1 MAIEAVSRF
10 SEAGDSLLV
19 TTQNLIELWAV
30 MTRPTTSNGLGF
42 TMAEAKT
49 ALQLI
54 EQDYVRL
61 PDEDDGLFRE
71 WRALVTRFQVSGK
84 QVHDARLVAA
94 MRVHGIRR
102 ILTFNVA
109 DFARYSD
116 LITAVHP
123 AEAAA

>member
-1 MAIEAVSRF
+1 MLHGV
-10 SEAGDSLLV
+10 
-19 TTQNLIELWAV
+19 
-30 MTRPTTSNGLGF
+30 
-42 TMAEAKT
+42 
-49 ALQLI
+49 
-54 EQDYVRL
+54 EQAYARL
-61 PDEDDGLFRE
+61 PDHSDELYAE
-71 WRALVTRFQVSGK
+71 WRSLVARFQVSGK